1 MPMTPDEVVDNLEKL
16 NTVMENVFWKG
27 QKEHPEKT
35 EFITA
40 ISSAISLLQD
50 YTRIRDYAQECCTK
64 SSKAEKIIQD
74 YQKLREKIDVDELS
88 FLIYKYET
96 GLGEE
101 LARANWTAKHF
112 QDKSKINST
121 PLAEQIVTYLQQP
134 TEH

>member
-1 MPMTPDEVVDNLEKL
+1 MPMTPDEVVKEMQKRLSEAEKQRAEYGYP
-16 NTVMENVFWKG
+16 NKEVNKFIEI
-27 QKEHPEKT
+27 QKQ
-35 EFITA
+35 
-40 ISSAISLLQD
+40 AISLLQD
-50 YTRIRDYAQECCTK
+50 Y
-64 SSKAEKIIQD
+64 
-74 YQKLREKIDVDELS
+74 QKLRERIDVDELS

>member
-1 MPMTPDEVVDNLEKL
+1 MLVQQNIIVKNADIIGQRGVKPMTPDEVVTNLEANIEHHNCRNDDQSSCAYCQ
-16 NTVMENVFWKG
+16 NT
-27 QKEHPEKT
+27 
-35 EFITA
+35 I
-40 ISSAISLLQD
+40 SAISLL
-50 YTRIRDYAQECCTK
+50 
-64 SSKAEKIIQD
+64 QD

-121 PLAEQIVTYLQQP
+121 PLAQSIVTYLQQP

>member
-1 MPMTPDEVVDNLEKL
+1 VEGRIKMPMTPDEVVDNLEKL

-40 ISSAISLLQD
+40 ISSAISLL
-50 YTRIRDYAQECCTK
+50 
-64 SSKAEKIIQD
+64 QD

-134 TEH
+134 TEPIER